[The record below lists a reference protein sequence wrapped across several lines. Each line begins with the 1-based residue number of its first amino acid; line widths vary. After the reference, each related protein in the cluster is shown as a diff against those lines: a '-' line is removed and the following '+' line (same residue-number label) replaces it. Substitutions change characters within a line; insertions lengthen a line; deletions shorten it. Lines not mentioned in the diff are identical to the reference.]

1 MKWFDELVEANMMLG
16 MNMMH
21 GGNPTRAEFHEMMRT
36 RNAKR

>member
-21 GGNPTRAEFHEMMRT
+21 GGTPTRAEFNNMMQVR
-36 RNAKR
+36 RAKR